1 MGVVDISRK
10 DKADVL
16 CALYN
21 ASKRSKSLRTD
32 DILTKSEA
40 QTLLKTTTSFDFI
53 KSHIMRIDLTT
64 NIVDTTRFNHANG
77 PQTAE
82 DAIENV
88 PDIYSYNI

>member
-10 DKADVL
+10 DKAEVL

-21 ASKRSKSLRTD
+21 ASRRSKSSNPD

-40 QTLLKTTTSFDFI
+40 ESLLKTRTSFEFV